1 MSYEYYEQ
9 VATHII
15 PEPKTYID
23 STSVGFAAVL
33 FLLIIGLWIYIHAKS
48 KKPKFDR
55 RGHPVHVP
63 GYANV
68 IDLQKFTPTVIS
80 DAPIKNDVYDVYD
93 PSTYKLGDTSV
104 FIGYFEDGLGESC
117 NAIQTPK
124 ECPGK
129 YAKMVKK
136 LPIEMLLTHRHT
148 DATDKLRLQYITH
161 LYDDNTE
168 IAKYFAE
175 NCIHTL
181 KTLMKK
187 YKIHSREIHD
197 VSVDIHTNPW
207 IFPAR
212 FNCVDRW
219 SVLLHGQ
226 KRMLLFNIKR
236 QPKQSLTNHQEYVR
250 FILHQLKSSS
260 LEKAQDNLQT
270 LGIKTQLVTLY
281 PGDLLFVGGGTFFM
295 EDSDLTHEHTITLHL
310 DTIMPPPFKGECQ
323 TLFNGLWSRTFE
335 TLEKYTGV
343 DFVTIR

>member
-1 MSYEYYEQ
+1 MSYEYYEI
-9 VATHII
+9 ATQHI

-33 FLLIIGLWIYIHAKS
+33 MVLVVGLWIYIHAKS
-48 KKPKFDR
+48 KKPKFER

-68 IDLQKFTPTVIS
+68 IDLEKFNPFAMS

-104 FIGYFEDGLGESC
+104 FIGYFDGGSESAC
-117 NAIQTPK
+117 EARQDPK

-175 NCIHTL
+175 NCINTL
-181 KTLMKK
+181 KTIMKK

-197 VSVDIHTNPW
+197 VSVDMHTNPW
-207 IFPAR
+207 TFPAR

-219 SVLLHGQ
+219 SVLLHGK
-226 KRMLLFNIKR
+226 KRMLLFNVKR
-236 QPKQSLTNHQEYVR
+236 QPKQAPAHHQEYVR
-250 FILHQLKSSS
+250 FVLHQLKNST
-260 LEKAQDNLQT
+260 LEKAQDHLQT
-270 LGIKTQLVTLY
+270 LGIKTQLVTLH
-281 PGDLLFVGGGTFFM
+281 PGDLLYLGAGTFFM
-295 EDSDLTHEHTITLHL
+295 ENSDLSYEHTVTLNL
-310 DTIMPPPFKGECQ
+310 DVTLAPPYKQQCHA
-323 TLFNGLWSRTFE
+323 LFEGLWSRNFE
-335 TLEKYTGV
+335 ILESYSGV
-343 DFVTIR
+343 DYITIR